1 MLREVKEERQVGRRQ
16 GDTNM
21 IMMKELPRKNM
32 SMKGVVTTKNPG
44 SEGAIKAEKV
54 GGLDTRQNK

>member
-1 MLREVKEERQVGRRQ
+1 
-16 GDTNM
+16 M

-44 SEGAIKAEKV
+44 SEGAIKAEKF
-54 GGLDTRQNK
+54 GGLDTPQNK